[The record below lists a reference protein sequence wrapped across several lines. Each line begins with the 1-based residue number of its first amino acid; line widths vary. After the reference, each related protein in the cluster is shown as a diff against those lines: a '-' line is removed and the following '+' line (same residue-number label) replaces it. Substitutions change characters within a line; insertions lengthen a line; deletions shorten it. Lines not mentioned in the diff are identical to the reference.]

1 MLPNPERRRSPLGAP
16 PGVADGTREGAVSR
30 PGIRELIGRAM
41 VDEGFRGAL
50 LRDPSAVLADFDLGA
65 EERAAVMKAITQNR
79 ESPPGELSRALH
91 AAVIKRWAT

>member
-1 MLPNPERRRSPLGAP
+1 M
-16 PGVADGTREGAVSR
+16 DGESEGAVSR

-41 VDEGFRGAL
+41 VDEGFRAAL
-50 LRDPSAVLADFDLGA
+50 LRDPSAVLADFDLEA

-79 ESPPGELSRALH
+79 DSAHGELNRALH